1 MAEQRD
7 WTYLWPYTG
16 CMSTASYNARH
27 PTASS
32 FDIYQDPGSC
42 KPKLSEASQ
51 QVSADN
57 KFYNRSAQARELPL
71 KSVLDLE
78 QFHSSPSSSSSSQR
92 LHALEVAIR
101 PVGQNSWLQN
111 RSPCSKDKKDGDCT
125 CKIVECSS
133 CKSAR
138 QWSLNI
144 RCDCVSKN
152 SNRFCSKDEITD
164 GIWKESEILANG
176 KA

>member
-1 MAEQRD
+1 MAEQTD

-16 CMSTASYNARH
+16 YVPTSSYNARY

-32 FDIYQDPGSC
+32 FDIYQDPGPC

-51 QVSADN
+51 QVSVDN

-78 QFHSSPSSSSSSQR
+78 PFHSSFSSSSSQR
-92 LHALEVAIR
+92 LHALEAAIR
-101 PVGQNSWLQN
+101 PLGQNSWLQY
-111 RSPCSKDKKDGDCT
+111 RSSFSKDKRNGDCT
-125 CKIVECSS
+125 CKTVECSS
-133 CKSAR
+133 CKSTR

-144 RCDCVSKN
+144 RSDRVSKN
-152 SNRFCSKDEITD
+152 SNGFCSNDEITD
-164 GIWKESEILANG
+164 GIWKKSEILANG
-176 KA
+176 KT